1 MEGQFK
7 TIAIGSDH
15 AAIEERKLLIKE
27 LESWG
32 IKVIDMGPDAPKP
45 PVQFSLIAE
54 KVALEVVND
63 KTGETGGIL
72 MCGNGVGMSVA
83 ANKVPGA
90 RAAVCNELF
99 TAKFAKSDTKLNILT
114 MGARVIAPRM
124 MAEIAK
130 VWIETEY
137 SKEPR
142 FTERL
147 DVMAEMEAKYRT
159 K

>member
-7 TIAIGSDH
+7 TIVIGSDH

-32 IKVIDMGPDAPKP
+32 IKVIDKGPDAPQP

-54 KVALEVVND
+54 SVALEVVND
-63 KTGETGGIL
+63 PTGETGGIL

-83 ANKVPGA
+83 ANKVPGVYA
-90 RAAVCNELF
+90 TVCHDAYSAERASLSNNCN
-99 TAKFAKSDTKLNILT
+99 IIT
-114 MGARVIAPRM
+114 MGYRVIGK
-124 MAEIAK
+124 ESAK
-130 VWIETEY
+130 VVLKHW
-137 SKEPR
+137 
-142 FTERL
+142 L
-147 DVMAEMEAKYRT
+147 DNTFEEGCRSQSNVDAVTALDEKYR

>member
-15 AAIEERKLLIKE
+15 AAITERKLLIKE

-32 IKVIDMGPDAPKP
+32 IKVIDKGPDAPEP

-54 KVALEVVND
+54 SVALDVVND
-63 KTGETGGIL
+63 KDGETGGIL

-99 TAKFAKSDTKLNILT
+99 TAEYAKRDTKLNILT

-142 FTERL
+142 FAQRL
-147 DVMAEMEAKYRT
+147 GVMAEMEAKYRT

>member
-1 MEGQFK
+1 
-7 TIAIGSDH
+7 
-15 AAIEERKLLIKE
+15 
-27 LESWG
+27 
-32 IKVIDMGPDAPKP
+32 
-45 PVQFSLIAE
+45 
-54 KVALEVVND
+54 
-63 KTGETGGIL
+63 
-72 MCGNGVGMSVA
+72 MSVA

-130 VWIETEY
+130 VWIETDY
-137 SKEPR
+137 SAEPR

-147 DVMAEMEAKYRT
+147 GVMAEMEAKYRT